1 VREQLRQQ
9 PVKKVLMIAYY
20 FPPVGGIGVAGSQRV
35 LKFAKYLPC
44 HQWQPLI
51 LTVKEP
57 YYESY
62 LLMDPTLLDKV
73 PPGIRIIR
81 TSVLRWLTRILEYKN
96 TVKLKFLH
104 NSKNELSKMSA
115 QVDRAISQEKG
126 WYQSLKD
133 TFTDLF
139 EIPDEES
146 GWFLPAFFRGIRL
159 IRDEKIDLIYSTGRP
174 WTAHLI
180 GTALKVFT
188 RRPLV
193 SDFRDPW
200 LTNPFRLEYSPLK
213 NRLEAFFEK
222 TVIEKSDLVIA
233 NTDNLKYEFIRRFS
247 RQPSSKFISILNG
260 FDPDDYSFD
269 IRTQKSHDG
278 IFTITHTGFLYGKR
292 DPKIF
297 LDAVKLLLDEKKIDH
312 HLLKILLVG
321 SVALPYDINEY
332 IYSNGLDKIIEL
344 YDHVVHKKSLQYLQQ
359 SDVLLLL
366 QPGTKTQIP
375 SKLFEYIGMGKPILA
390 ISPRD
395 GATCDLVTKE
405 NLGEVAEPDD
415 VRQIANAIYK
425 LYLQWANGLRMDH
438 LDREIYRKFNVK
450 SLTTALAAELSKLAS
465 KSRAI

>member
-1 VREQLRQQ
+1 MRQQ

-51 LTVKEP
+51 LTVKEH

-73 PPGIRIIR
+73 PPEIRIIR
-81 TSVLRWLTRILEYKN
+81 TSVLRWLTRLLEYKN
-96 TVKLKFLH
+96 IAKRKFLH
-104 NSKNELSKMSA
+104 DSKSNLSNMSV
-115 QVDRAISQEKG
+115 QVDHAIPREKG

-146 GWFLPAFFRGIRL
+146 GWFMPAFLRGIRL

-180 GTALKVFT
+180 GTALKTVT

-193 SDFRDPW
+193 VDFRDPW

-213 NRLEAFFEK
+213 NHLEAFFEK
-222 TVIEKSDLVIA
+222 MVIERSDLVIA
-233 NTDNLKYEFIRRFS
+233 NTDNLRCEFIRRFS
-247 RQPSSKFISILNG
+247 RQPSSKFVSILNG
-260 FDPDDYSFD
+260 FDPDDYFLD
-269 IRTQKSHDG
+269 IKTQKSHLG
-278 IFTITHTGFLYGKR
+278 SFTITHTGFLYGKR

-297 LDAVKLLLDEKKIDH
+297 LDAVKLLINEKKINQSM
-312 HLLKILLVG
+312 LKILLVG
-321 SVALPYDINEY
+321 SVTLPYDINEY
-332 IYSNGLDKIIEL
+332 ICLNGLDKIIEL
-344 YDHVVHKKSLQYLQQ
+344 HDHVVHKKSLQYLQQ

-405 NLGEVAEPDD
+405 NLGEVAQPDD
-415 VRQIANAIYK
+415 VRQIANAIHR
-425 LYLQWANGLRMDH
+425 LYLQWANGAQVDQFGKNH
-438 LDREIYRKFNVK
+438 QKFDVK

-465 KSRAI
+465 KTRAL